1 MTIYQKIS
9 MVHLYNFYQSFVYK
23 INYSK
28 NTFNAITKKIV
39 LMLIEPFII
48 ITINSTL
55 LLWEIV

>member
-1 MTIYQKIS
+1 